1 MIDLSNLDDLCAD
14 LPAESAGPLA
24 HRAAVALERRHKP
37 GVQLSVTGDF
47 TAQEDISW
55 VGLPALVAQNEDQ
68 NETTRDGAMG
78 IALALAHRHKKWRV
92 LRRLQSSLSEGA
104 DWILQG
110 QSEVYAL
117 EVKGTDEGSLPL
129 AEALRQA
136 KASLWVQRNGAT
148 PAVCVVSFKEPRAV
162 FQTDEP
168 K

>member
-78 IALALAHRHKKWRV
+78 IASRWR
-92 LRRLQSSLSEGA
+92 
-104 DWILQG
+104 
-110 QSEVYAL
+110 
-117 EVKGTDEGSLPL
+117 TDTKSGGCCAGCS
-129 AEALRQA
+129 
-136 KASLWVQRNGAT
+136 
-148 PAVCVVSFKEPRAV
+148 PR
-162 FQTDEP
+162 
-168 K
+168 

>member
-1 MIDLSNLDDLCAD
+1 MGSSI
-14 LPAESAGPLA
+14 
-24 HRAAVALERRHKP
+24 AV
-37 GVQLSVTGDF
+37 
-47 TAQEDISW
+47 
-55 VGLPALVAQNEDQ
+55 
-68 NETTRDGAMG
+68 
-78 IALALAHRHKKWRV
+78 ALAHRHKKWRV

-129 AEALRQA
+129 AEALRQTR
-136 KASLWVQRNGAT
+136 ASLWVQRKGAI
-148 PAVCVVSFKEPRAV
+148 PAVCVVSFKAPRAV